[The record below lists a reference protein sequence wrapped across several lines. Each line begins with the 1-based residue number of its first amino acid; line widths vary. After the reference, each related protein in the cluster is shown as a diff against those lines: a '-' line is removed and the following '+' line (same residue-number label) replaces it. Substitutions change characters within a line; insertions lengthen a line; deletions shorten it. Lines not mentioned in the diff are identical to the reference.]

1 MTNVQTGK
9 DKKMSGAF
17 SLADVKYVKRV
28 IVGNDNPEAAPDEE
42 KYERQLEFLNKC
54 LRETPKGRIVGQ
66 EKNFYL
72 LNLGEHQ
79 VVMQYIVYHVGFE
92 RKPCWMK

>member
-1 MTNVQTGK
+1 MTSAQTGK
-9 DKKMSGAF
+9 DRKMSGVF

-28 IVGNDNPEAAPDEE
+28 IVGNDNPESAPDEG
-42 KYERQLEFLNKC
+42 KYERQIEFLNRC
-54 LRETPKGRIVGQ
+54 LSEMPRGRIIGQ

-92 RKPCWMK
+92 RKPCWMD